1 MVKQTETVS
10 EFYSPVGNGQ
20 FSPGLSEFSQNA
32 GPGFEFPGTRHMKS
46 DVGRQY
52 RLLLMTVSLLLKS
65 SPEWLVST
73 MAVPSRVAFYCRGD
87 QLGPGL
93 EGNR

>member
-52 RLLLMTVSLLLKS
+52 RLLLMSQFCRGNNGTVSS
-65 SPEWLVST
+65 SKIST
-73 MAVPSRVAFYCRGD
+73 KRGD
-87 QLGPGL
+87 YD
-93 EGNR
+93 RFDSKS